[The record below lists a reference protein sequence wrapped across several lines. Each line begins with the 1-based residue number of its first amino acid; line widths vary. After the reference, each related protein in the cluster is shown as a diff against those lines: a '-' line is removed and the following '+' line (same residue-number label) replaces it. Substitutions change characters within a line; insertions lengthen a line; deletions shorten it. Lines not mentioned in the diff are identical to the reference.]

1 MHLQRRLYELLA
13 LTLISGSASNADLLP
28 DSVLMGISAP
38 SNFPPEY
45 PS

>member
-1 MHLQRRLYELLA
+1 MHLQKRFFNLLA
-13 LTLISGSASNADLLP
+13 LSLISGSASNADLLP
-28 DSVLMGISAP
+28 DSVSMGISAP